1 MKTVFITGASG
12 LIGRELTKTLLSRGY
27 NVIGTDSSPS
37 EFVGQPNYSF
47 VQCSVTD
54 KAKISSILEGSKI
67 DALIHLA
74 CSVDND
80 YSNIMD
86 PNYAK
91 DADACDKYIYKT
103 AATAGISDILLLST
117 HLVYAPQKT
126 REPIRETNADKP
138 VTDYAKMKSESEKYL
153 SAVIKKHPN
162 TKGVIMRVCPIYT
175 KTYIENL
182 NARIY
187 DPKDG
192 CAFIYGTGD
201 YGFSFCCLYNLI
213 DFIWGVLEVP
223 AGTNYQGVY
232 NICDSKPIYAKEIVE
247 YIRTNFKLG
256 PVIQRNY
263 GADAVKSA
271 IAFGNKRLKTDYR
284 CVDISTICNNVT
296 FDNTKAQ
303 RISRFRWKLSNTL

>member
-12 LIGRELTKTLLSRGY
+12 LIGRELTKVLLSRGY
-27 NVIGTDSSPS
+27 NVIGTDSKQS

-47 VQCSVTD
+47 VQCAITD
-54 KAKISSILEGSKI
+54 KGKISSILEGSKI

-80 YSNIMD
+80 YTNIMQ
-86 PNYAK
+86 PQYEK

-103 AATAGISDILLLST
+103 AALAGITDILLLST

-126 REPIRETNADKP
+126 REPIRETNPDKP
-138 VTDYAKMKSESEKYL
+138 ITDYAKMKAESEKYL
-153 SAVIKKHPN
+153 AAVVKKNPSCH
-162 TKGVIMRVCPIYT
+162 GVVMRVCPIYT
-175 KTYIENL
+175 KDYIENL
-182 NARIY
+182 HAKIY
-187 DPKDG
+187 DVKDE
-192 CAFIYGTGD
+192 CAFMYGSGD

-213 DFIWGVLEVP
+213 DFIWGVLEVAP
-223 AGTNYQGVY
+223 GTNYQGVY
-232 NICDSKPIYAKEIVE
+232 NICDSKPIYAREIVE
-247 YIRTNFKLG
+247 YMRANFKLG
-256 PVIQRNY
+256 SVIQRNY

-284 CVDISTICNNVT
+284 YVDIGTICNNVT

-303 RISRFRWKLSNTL
+303 RISRFRWKLSNSL